1 MKKLEKLL
9 NKHPETEKF
18 VTKSMDIADQISQF
32 LVEKNWTQ
40 KEFAR
45 RMGKQESEI
54 SKWLSGQHNFTIKTI
69 TNIETVFGKNLI
81 WIPQYL
87 AEYVSVE
94 DLTRILKE
102 MKSSK
107 KSRKTKQKIQ
117 PSIIENRA

>member
-9 NKHPETEKF
+9 NKHPETENF

-32 LVEKNWTQ
+32 LSEKKWTQ

-54 SKWLSGQHNFTIKTI
+54 SKWLSGQHNFTLKTI
-69 TNIETVFGKNLI
+69 ANIETVIGKDLI

-87 AEYVSVE
+87 AEYVSIE
-94 DLTRILKE
+94 DLTKILKE
-102 MKSSK
+102 MKSNKNPK
-107 KSRKTKQKIQ
+107 KTNRKVKL
-117 PSIIENRA
+117 SIIENRA

>member
-9 NKHPETEKF
+9 NERPETENF

-32 LVEKNWTQ
+32 LSEKNWTQ

-54 SKWLSGQHNFTIKTI
+54 SKWLSGQHNFTLKTI
-69 TNIETVFGKNLI
+69 TNIETVIGKDLI

-87 AEYVSVE
+87 ADYVSVE
-94 DLTRILKE
+94 DLTKILKE
-102 MKSSK
+102 MKSNK
-107 KSRKTKQKIQ
+107 NPRKTSHKIQ

>member
-107 KSRKTKQKIQ
+107 KPRKTNHKIQ

>member
-107 KSRKTKQKIQ
+107 KSRKTNHKIQ

>member
-18 VTKSMDIADQISQF
+18 ITKSMDITDQISHF
-32 LVEKNWTQ
+32 LSEKGWTQ

-45 RMGKQESEI
+45 RMDKQESEI
-54 SKWLSGQHNFTIKTI
+54 SKWLSGQHNFTLKTI
-69 TNIETVFGKNLI
+69 ANIETVIGKDLI

-94 DLTRILKE
+94 ELTQILKE
-102 MKSSK
+102 MKSNK
-107 KSRKTKQKIQ
+107 NPQKNSRKTQ
-117 PSIIENRA
+117 PSYTT

>member
-32 LVEKNWTQ
+32 LLEKGWTQ

-54 SKWLSGQHNFTIKTI
+54 SKWLSGQHNFTLKTI
-69 TNIETVFGKNLI
+69 ANIETVIGKDLI

-94 DLTRILKE
+94 ELTQIVKE
-102 MKSSK
+102 MKSN
-107 KSRKTKQKIQ
+107 KTPQKNNRKIQ
-117 PSIIENRA
+117 SSVIENRA

>member
-9 NKHPETEKF
+9 NKHTETEKF

-107 KSRKTKQKIQ
+107 KPRKTNHKIQ